1 MFEMREQIHIELL
14 KKLREIIQPICERHF
29 FELVDL
35 EYRRESHG
43 WVLRI
48 YVDKVG
54 GVSVEDCAYISEK
67 ISKELDIKDPI
78 PHSYILEVS
87 SPGLDRPLRNKR
99 DFERH
104 LGEKVEITLIKEMEG
119 RRKLEGKI
127 YRADDDSVTLE
138 IEGTL
143 ISIPLNNIKK
153 AMLIVEF

>member
-1 MFEMREQIHIELL
+1 MREQIYMEIL
-14 KKLREIIQPICERHF
+14 KKLREIIQPICERYF

-35 EYRRESHG
+35 EYRREPRG
-43 WVLRI
+43 WVLRV

-87 SPGLDRPLRNKR
+87 SPGLDRPLRKRR

-104 LGEKVEITLIKEMEG
+104 LGEKVSITFIKEMDGKRKIEG
-119 RRKLEGKI
+119 RI
-127 YRADDDSVTLE
+127 YGADDDSVTLE
-138 IEGTL
+138 VNGTL
-143 ISIPLNNIKK
+143 VSIPLNNIKK